1 MNGQTRNGGN
11 GNNALVAF
19 ASAGEAARLAEEGRA
34 AVQAFVGRY
43 RSTTMEAATAESWRY
58 PWTAPAAAG
67 EEKAQEGV
75 RIRAPRLLEHRF
87 EVPLT
92 LSVAAGDGV
101 GLGEGGGQEEEE
113 EVRVVLSGVLD
124 RVDALKQEQEQ
135 EEGEGKEEEVR
146 AGMGLCAKQAT
157 CACSALP
164 SNHHPPRQEE
174 LWLVEYKS
182 RVGPK
187 DIRRM
192 ARDSLQLGIY
202 SLAVRRL
209 LGRPPSR
216 LVIESIEDGRIGRL
230 RACVRFRGF
239 VWGMVADAC
248 FCFQHTTMWF
258 RGGALGGGG
267 GAARAAGHRRGKLD

>member
-1 MNGQTRNGGN
+1 MDGQTRNGSN

-19 ASAGEAARLAEEGRA
+19 ASAGEAARLAEEGRD
-34 AVQAFVGRY
+34 AVRAFVGRY
-43 RSTTMEAATAESWRY
+43 RSTTMEASEAGASTTEWRY
-58 PWTAPAAAG
+58 PWAPPAAAG

-75 RIRAPRLLEHRF
+75 RIRVPRLLEHRF
-87 EVPLT
+87 EVSLT

-101 GLGEGGGQEEEE
+101 GLEGGQEGQEEE

-124 RVDALKQEQEQ
+124 RVDALKQPQEQ
-135 EEGEGKEEEVR
+135 EEGEGEKEEEEVR
-146 AGMGLCAKQAT
+146 AGMGLVCVFKKQAR
-157 CACSALP
+157 AHP
-164 SNHHPPRQEE
+164 HHPPHPKQQGEE

-192 ARDSLQLGIY
+192 ARDSLQLGVY

-209 LGRPPSR
+209 LGRAPSR

-230 RACVRFRGF
+230 CAFGVGCGTIV
-239 VWGMVADAC
+239 
-248 FCFQHTTMWF
+248 T
-258 RGGALGGGG
+258 GGSRPLNDSP
-267 GAARAAGHRRGKLD
+267 LDR